1 MNADVTRLVRSPGA
15 LEAALVSFLEA
26 KTSGSAVPVERRV
39 FLTMAEAVEFSGLPA
54 SFLRQLIATGK
65 LKALKTGA
73 GWRVSRAG
81 IEGLSDSITEVP
93 GELTEHELRDL
104 ETNRNRRRG
113 PVTTADP
120 DLA

>member
-1 MNADVTRLVRSPGA
+1 MDADVARLVRSPGA
-15 LEAALVSFLEA
+15 LEAALVTFLQA
-26 KTSGSAVPVERRV
+26 KTSGSVVPVERRV

-54 SFLRQLIATGK
+54 SFLRRLIVTGK

-81 IEGLSDSITEVP
+81 IEGLSDSLTEVP

-104 ETNRNRRRG
+104 ETNRKRRLG
-113 PVTTADP
+113 
-120 DLA
+120 L

>member
-1 MNADVTRLVRSPGA
+1 MNSLVRSPGA

-26 KTSGSAVPVERRV
+26 KTSGTAVPVERRV
-39 FLTMAEAVEFSGLPA
+39 FLTMAEAAEFSGLPA
-54 SFLRQLIATGK
+54 SFLRRLIVTGQ

-81 IEGLSDSITEVP
+81 IERLSDTVSEVP

-104 ETNRNRRRG
+104 EINRKRRHAV
-113 PVTTADP
+113 PTSELP
-120 DLA
+120 DLS

>member
-1 MNADVTRLVRSPGA
+1 MNDVTRLVRSPGA

-26 KTSGSAVPVERRV
+26 KTSGTAVPVERRV
-39 FLTMAEAVEFSGLPA
+39 FLTMAEAAEFSGLPA
-54 SFLRQLIATGK
+54 SFLRRLIVTGQ

-81 IEGLSDSITEVP
+81 IERLSDTVSEAVP

-113 PVTTADP
+113 PVTCELP

>member
-1 MNADVTRLVRSPGA
+1 MNDDVARLVRSPGA
-15 LEAALVSFLEA
+15 LEAALITFLQA
-26 KTSGSAVPVERRV
+26 KPERRV
-39 FLTMAEAVEFSGLPA
+39 FLTMAEAAEFSGLPA
-54 SFLRQLIATGK
+54 SFLRQLIATGQ

-73 GWRVSRAG
+73 GWRISRAG
-81 IEGLSDSITEVP
+81 IERLSETVTEVP

-113 PVTTADP
+113 PVTSEPP